1 MKKPITLSLLIS
13 FALVIS
19 LFENTIPIPIPVPG
33 VKLGLSNIVLLVTL
47 VIYGLKE
54 ALLVGLVKSF
64 LMFLL
69 SGRLSSLPYSFTGTI
84 LALIS
89 MYLAYKYLSK
99 WLSLI
104 GVSEIGALFF
114 NLGQL
119 MAASIILNNFKILY
133 YLPLINLMGI
143 VTGYIVGLTSG
154 FISQRLKKVI

>member
-1 MKKPITLSLLIS
+1 MKKPITISLLIS

-19 LFENTIPIPIPVPG
+19 LFENSIPIPIPVPG

-89 MYLAYKYLSK
+89 MYLAYRYLSK

-119 MAASIILNNFKILY
+119 LAASIILNNFKILY